1 MLAVNKTG
9 AFILVSLI
17 LILYFVLHNN
27 ESFELLL
34 QCFAFGVDSNR
45 SQIVPEM
52 RQIREKLSCN
62 ILGCILGGKK
72 KKNITAAFYLPPEL
86 LSLSLTKY
94 TFFELPSKGPSVEH
108 VNETKDLYVPHPK
121 SFKDSL
127 HNMSSLHEETCSA
140 VCSVHPV

>member
-17 LILYFVLHNN
+17 LILFFVLHNN

-62 ILGCILGGKK
+62 ILGCILWGKK
-72 KKNITAAFYLPPEL
+72 NKHHSGILFTPGAAE
-86 LSLSLTKY
+86 S
-94 TFFELPSKGPSVEH
+94 
-108 VNETKDLYVPHPK
+108 
-121 SFKDSL
+121 
-127 HNMSSLHEETCSA
+127 
-140 VCSVHPV
+140 